1 TMIMTRTGFSWI
13 ITNNFA
19 GLGFSNEAPVVKEWP
34 WVLFTAEGDLSVID
48 AEIDTVITGLTA
60 WEPQVRETG
69 IYPPNME
76 TINGRD
82 YQEVY
87 TKMNYTFLQYQ
98 WGDGLPLTPPT
109 ARTVDWILTGTDLD
123 PASTVGY
130 YGKFYPRG
138 NILTVHSLAVALALA
153 GGRPEYLPVLTAYA
167 EAMQEPDFAHESMNT
182 TTCSTWPA
190 CIVNGPITRQIRLSC
205 GYGCFG
211 PDPMY
216 PANGPIGRAMRIA
229 QQNIGG
235 AIPATGSMAIYGHN
249 RHTNTVFAEDEGGLP
264 EDWPS
269 LAEERGFPKGSNTV
283 LVAAVA
289 GINNINTYGK
299 GTPPL
304 VGGFNLQNLLYT
316 YQGFMAIPSTNNTET
331 SYYTGEIK
339 GKDAGI
345 LVVPRYVA
353 RAFSDGGW
361 SKQAVKQWLYENA
374 CVIDLPNV
382 REWAESQKNRG
393 NLSALGDNW
402 YPVPLYTSPD
412 DVLIAVAGGEQSG
425 HNAYLQHGTSWSVN
439 QVKEIKLPSNW
450 DLLIEQAEK
459 DLGPRQL

>member
-1 TMIMTRTGFSWI
+1 MIMTRKGFTGI

-34 WVLFTAEGDLSVID
+34 WDLFTAEGDLSVIED
-48 AEIDTVITGLTA
+48 EIEIVTDGLTQ
-60 WEPQVRETG
+60 WEPEIKETG
-69 IYPPNME
+69 IYPPDMV
-76 TINGRD
+76 TITGKD
-82 YQEVY
+82 YQEAY
-87 TKMNYTFLQYQ
+87 SRLNYTFLQYQ
-98 WGDGLPLTPPT
+98 WGDGLPLNPPT
-109 ARTVDWILTGTDLD
+109 AKTVDWILAGTDLE
-123 PASTVGY
+123 PTSTIGY
-130 YGKFYPRG
+130 YGKFFPRG
-138 NILTVHSLAVALALA
+138 GILTVHSLAVALALA
-153 GGRPEYLPVLTAYA
+153 GGRPEYLPVLIAYA

-190 CIVNGPITRQIRLSC
+190 CIVNGPVARQIRLSS

-211 PDPMY
+211 PDPLY
-216 PANGPIGRAMRIA
+216 PANGSIGRAMRIA

-235 AIPATGSMAIYGHN
+235 ALPATGSMAIFGHN
-249 RHTNTVFAEDEGGLP
+249 RHTNTVFAEDEEGLP
-264 EDWPS
+264 SNWPT
-269 LAEERGFPKGSNTV
+269 LAEERGFSRGTNTV

-316 YQGFMAIPSTNNTET
+316 YQGYMAIPSTNNTEA

-339 GKDAGI
+339 GKDSGI

-353 RAFSDGGW
+353 KAFSEGGW
-361 SKQAVKQWLYENA
+361 SKQDVKVWLYKNA
-374 CVIDLPNV
+374 RVIDLPNV
-382 REWAESQKNRG
+382 AEWAQEQAEKGTLDVFGES
-393 NLSALGDNW
+393 W
-402 YPVPLYTSPD
+402 YPLPLYTDPD

-425 HNAYLQHGTSWSVN
+425 HNAYLQHGTSWSIN
-439 QVKEIKLPSNW
+439 QIKEIRLPANW
-450 DLLIEQAEK
+450 DELIQQAET

>member
-1 TMIMTRTGFSWI
+1 MIMTRKGFSGI

-34 WVLFTAEGDLSVID
+34 WELFTAEGDLSVID

-153 GGRPEYLPVLTAYA
+153 GGRPEYLPVLIAYA

-382 REWAESQKNRG
+382 RVWAESQKNRG
-393 NLSALGDNW
+393 NLSTLGDNW

-425 HNAYLQHGTSWSVN
+425 HNAYLQHGTSWSIN

>member
-1 TMIMTRTGFSWI
+1 
-13 ITNNFA
+13 
-19 GLGFSNEAPVVKEWP
+19 
-34 WVLFTAEGDLSVID
+34 
-48 AEIDTVITGLTA
+48 
-60 WEPQVRETG
+60 
-69 IYPPNME
+69 
-76 TINGRD
+76 
-82 YQEVY
+82 
-87 TKMNYTFLQYQ
+87 
-98 WGDGLPLTPPT
+98 
-109 ARTVDWILTGTDLD
+109 
-123 PASTVGY
+123 
-130 YGKFYPRG
+130 
-138 NILTVHSLAVALALA
+138 
-153 GGRPEYLPVLTAYA
+153 
-167 EAMQEPDFAHESMNT
+167 
-182 TTCSTWPA
+182 
-190 CIVNGPITRQIRLSC
+190 
-205 GYGCFG
+205 
-211 PDPMY
+211 
-216 PANGPIGRAMRIA
+216 
-229 QQNIGG
+229 
-235 AIPATGSMAIYGHN
+235 
-249 RHTNTVFAEDEGGLP
+249 
-264 EDWPS
+264 
-269 LAEERGFPKGSNTV
+269 
-283 LVAAVA
+283 VA

-382 REWAESQKNRG
+382 REWAENQKNRG

-425 HNAYLQHGTSWSVN
+425 HNAYLQHGTSWSIN

>member
-1 TMIMTRTGFSWI
+1 MIMTRKGFSGI

-34 WVLFTAEGDLSVID
+34 WELFTAEGDLSVID

-153 GGRPEYLPVLTAYA
+153 GGRPEYLPVLIAYA

-382 REWAESQKNRG
+382 RVWAESQKNRG
-393 NLSALGDNW
+393 NLSTLGDNW